1 MDLDE
6 LKMNWKMLDN
16 KFSATQKL
24 TEQMVFSMIK
34 EQSKSTVTKIKNKLI
49 RASFFFAGLLLLFVA
64 ILSGNPFDYVH
75 WFEFTP
81 AVLYT
86 FLVFVAL
93 KIIFQE
99 ISNIQKITLTKSN
112 LRESLQD
119 IIALQE
125 RFKIVMDNVW
135 KISIVIGFLF
145 GISLM
150 VRNFEQYELF
160 KSALMVA
167 GFAAIVFAM
176 FVMAKSIFKKL
187 PDENQEE
194 LKMNLAELDS
204 I

>member
-6 LKMNWKMLDN
+6 IKMNWKTLDE

-24 TEQMVFSMIK
+24 TENMFFSMMK
-34 EQSKSTVTKIKNKLI
+34 GQSKSTVTKIKNKLL
-49 RASFFFAGLLLLFVA
+49 RTSFYFSGLLILFAA

-86 FLVFVAL
+86 FLVFTAL

-99 ISNIQKITLTKSN
+99 IINIQKITLTKSN
-112 LRESLQD
+112 LRESLQE

-125 RFKIVMDNVW
+125 RFKIVMDRIW
-135 KISIVIGFLF
+135 KISVSIGFLF
-145 GISLM
+145 GISMM
-150 VRNFEQYELF
+150 VRNFEKYGLF
-160 KSALMVA
+160 KSALMIA
-167 GFAAIVFAM
+167 GFAAIVLGM
-176 FVMAKSIFKKL
+176 FILANSISKKL
-187 PDENQEE
+187 PDTNTEE